1 MAVTE
6 RKRGEMTLPGLCEQI
21 GLQEDVKAAVLD
33 FAAGFDFSR
42 VEGPL
47 GDFRQF
53 EEMKRA
59 RSQLEEV
66 LGPDEDHIKMLAC
79 MLKGSADAYALY
91 QEKGI
96 SDQIYFDTMRCYTR
110 FMAESRRSTGRLCF
124 DRSWW
129 TPRQVGCH
137 LFRIGQLEYEIVPL
151 ETGAAVELH
160 VPSDA
165 DFSPEQVDRSL
176 EMAGSFFR
184 EHDPP
189 LERAE
194 YRCHSWLLDG
204 QLREMLG
211 ADSNIL
217 NFQTRF
223 EILDRGGVDTE
234 FIEWLFQTKSADLD
248 SLPENTSL
256 QRNMKRHLLSGG
268 QIHTAF
274 GRLIK

>member
-1 MAVTE
+1 MTE
-6 RKRGEMTLPGLCEQI
+6 RKRREITLPGLCEQI

-33 FAAGFDFSR
+33 FAAGFDFGG

-53 EEMKRA
+53 EKMKQA
-59 RSQLEEV
+59 RRRLEEI
-66 LGPDEDHIKMLAC
+66 LSPDEDHIKMLAC

-129 TPRQVGCH
+129 TPRQVGGH

-151 ETGAAVELH
+151 ETGAVVELH
-160 VPSDA
+160 IPSDA

-176 EMAGSFFR
+176 EMAESFFR
-184 EHDPP
+184 EHYPP

-211 ADSNIL
+211 AGSNIL

-234 FIEWLFQTKSADLD
+234 FIEWLFQTKSTDLD